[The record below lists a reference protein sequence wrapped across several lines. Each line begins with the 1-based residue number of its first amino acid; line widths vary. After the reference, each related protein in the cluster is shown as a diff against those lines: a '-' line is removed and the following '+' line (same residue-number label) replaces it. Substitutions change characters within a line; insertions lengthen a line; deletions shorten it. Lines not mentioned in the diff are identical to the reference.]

1 MKISQREAI
10 LQVTERCGT
19 RSTRRGP
26 QAELSRRISR
36 VNFAWLNAFTPLAPT
51 IKHRAFRE
59 KRKWRLISM
68 PMSPEDT
75 SWQVRAGRSMLIP
88 YIPITL
94 APTGAYLPIQEVVVG
109 PTPHMKLA
117 LMAANVLLS
126 PKLKPVRRPPQ
137 MTRQPKHTRSLDS
150 LSQLVNATS

>member
-1 MKISQREAI
+1 MRHSVHWTEALKRE
-10 LQVTERCGT
+10 LR
-19 RSTRRGP
+19 
-26 QAELSRRISR
+26 RRISR

-117 LMAANVLLS
+117 LMAADVS
-126 PKLKPVRRPPQ
+126 AQPQ
-137 MTRQPKHTRSLDS
+137 AETGE
-150 LSQLVNATS
+150 ATTPDDATT